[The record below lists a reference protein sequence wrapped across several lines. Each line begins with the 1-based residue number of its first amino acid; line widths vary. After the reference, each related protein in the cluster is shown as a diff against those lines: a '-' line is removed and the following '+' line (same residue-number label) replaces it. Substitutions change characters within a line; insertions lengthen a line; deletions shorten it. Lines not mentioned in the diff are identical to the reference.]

1 MRFRTP
7 TALILTL
14 AVAGPACADPAKL
27 RVGNSAAQA
36 FSVIPVE
43 AGIRE
48 DIFAKNGVAVESIAF
63 GGSGKQHQAMAA
75 GAIDIALS
83 GISNLSYVA
92 KGTPGIG
99 IAEMAGPP
107 LFLGIVAPYNSPLTG
122 PDDGLETIQE
132 SFKDLGL
139 LDTVPDMS
147 KLYTE
152 AYLPKDR

>member
-7 TALILTL
+7 AALILTL

-83 GISNLSYVA
+83 GGSDLTSRSSRARSNGHFQA
-92 KGTPGIG
+92 
-99 IAEMAGPP
+99 A
-107 LFLGIVAPYNSPLTG
+107 
-122 PDDGLETIQE
+122 GLEAIQE

-147 KLYTE
+147 KLSTE
-152 AYLPKDR
+152 TYLPKN